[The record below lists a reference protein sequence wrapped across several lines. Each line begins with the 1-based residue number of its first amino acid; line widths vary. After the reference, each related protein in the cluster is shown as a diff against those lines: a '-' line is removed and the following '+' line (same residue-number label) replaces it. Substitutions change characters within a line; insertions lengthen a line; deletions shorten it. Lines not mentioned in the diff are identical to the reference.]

1 MSKHISLRL
10 HLTGGAPL
18 GTSASGGNRISSSGS
33 TRLPTAPP
41 AKHTVSWGS
50 RKPLRKDASWFAV
63 TIALLFAAATI
74 YYLYVRIA
82 FTLDMKDKW

>member
-1 MSKHISLRL
+1 MSAHLSLL
-10 HLTGGAPL
+10 LTGGAPL
-18 GTSASGGNRISSSGS
+18 GTSASGGISSNGS
-33 TRLPTAPP
+33 IPLPSAPS

-63 TIALLFAAATI
+63 TIALLYAAVTI

>member
-1 MSKHISLRL
+1 MSAHFSL

-18 GTSASGGNRISSSGS
+18 SASASGGISSSGS
-33 TRLPTAPP
+33 VPMPSAPP

-63 TIALLFAAATI
+63 TIALLYAAATI